1 MAQNGEIPKYKSWA
15 NFLCQNHYRFAQS
28 YRNSASNPE
37 SKWQGG
43 IIKLADSASGYT

>member
-15 NFLCQNHYRFAQS
+15 NFLCQNQYRFAQS